1 MAGLAL
7 LAITVYL
14 LRRGKPLVYTLLPM
28 AFMLVSTVS
37 AMSMNL
43 VEFWSGGQWVLFAT
57 GAVNLLLALWLTA
70 ESALAVRLFRRRP
83 VIEDLEVEF
92 GTATIHGGRSQEEK
106 T

>member
-43 VEFWSGGQWVLFAT
+43 VEF
-57 GAVNLLLALWLTA
+57 
-70 ESALAVRLFRRRP
+70 
-83 VIEDLEVEF
+83 
-92 GTATIHGGRSQEEK
+92 
-106 T
+106 